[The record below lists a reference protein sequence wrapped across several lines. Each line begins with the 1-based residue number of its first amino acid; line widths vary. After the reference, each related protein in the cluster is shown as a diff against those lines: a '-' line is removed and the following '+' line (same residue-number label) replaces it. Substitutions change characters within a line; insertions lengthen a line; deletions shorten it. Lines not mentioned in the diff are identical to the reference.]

1 MHLLTVSRFCGVN
14 VIAYYSSAIFV
25 ESGFSELSA
34 LAASLGF
41 GLINWL
47 FAIPAIYV
55 GKMSVTRPGTF

>member
-1 MHLLTVSRFCGVN
+1 MLTISRFCGVN

-25 ESGFSELSA
+25 DSGFSELSA

-41 GLINWL
+41 GVINWL

-55 GKMSVTRPGTF
+55 RVMSITLSETL